1 MPWVTN
7 IHKTYR
13 RLDLGEFIIFLLI
26 LYFVIGNGDYIE
38 MTTIPKIPKWKFRIF
53 LIL

>member
-13 RLDLGEFIIFLLI
+13 RLDLGEFIIFLI